1 MNHLK
6 FAPTLTAMTN
16 FREILI
22 KIYQQTNEFGKLHGM
37 DLVKFEADEIVYKLE
52 VKKEHLATP
61 TTAHGGLIAA
71 YMDGVLGLAALY
83 ASSEN
88 ACLVSTVEFKINYLK
103 PVRLGDILVGKG
115 VVISNGKRI
124 IIAQGEI
131 FNEKTGEKVAIGT
144 GTFNAYPYE
153 KSGMTRDYFGI

>member
-1 MNHLK
+1 ML
-6 FAPTLTAMTN
+6 N
-16 FREILI
+16 FRELLI

-37 DLVKFEADEIVYKLE
+37 DLKKFEADEIIYHLE

-61 TTAHGGLIAA
+61 TTAHGGLLAG

-83 ASSEN
+83 SSSEN

-103 PVRLGDILVGKG
+103 PVHLGDILIGRG
-115 VVISNGKRI
+115 TVISAGKRI
-124 IIAQGEI
+124 IICNGEI
-131 FNEKTGEKVAIGT
+131 KKQHNNEVVAIGT

-153 KSGMTRDYFGI
+153 KSGMTRDFFGI